1 MVTAD
6 NSTFAADIS
15 PNVLVLS
22 RPDGFADVVLASA
35 VLAPARKALP
45 DAKIF
50 LLIREEFSGLFCNH
64 PALDG
69 LIFVNEDEGL
79 RALAKKL
86 KSVEADALAHLVYSE
101 FVADA
106 AKLAKIR
113 NVAAF
118 ETDADADRDGG
129 VTLEVIPSERSG
141 ETHEAFSNFE
151 VLAPFG
157 VPAEDK
163 PHLNITPNP
172 DEKGAATARLA
183 QYGFAGTDYA
193 VFNLDCNGQGHFVDA
208 AVFSKAACWL
218 RENAEM
224 PIVVLGEKSEGST
237 ERFLRFCRMTHGVPI
252 LDLRGQTTPAETAWL
267 LAGARLC
274 LSGENACAY
283 LAAAMNCPLV
293 ALFVDFS
300 SGRWFPLGHL
310 TTNVFTGAH
319 RFCLEPVSFY
329 NHRASRA
336 FSDAKMASAL
346 QFALAL
352 KEC

>member
-6 NSTFAADIS
+6 SSTFAEDIS

-35 VLAPARKALP
+35 VLDPVRKTLP
-45 DAKIF
+45 NTKIF
-50 LLIREEFSGLFCNH
+50 LLIREKFAGLFCNH

-69 LIFVNEDEGL
+69 LILFDEDEGL

-86 KSVEADALAHLVYSE
+86 KAAEAEALAHLEYSS

-113 NVAAF
+113 YVAAF
-118 ETDADADRDGG
+118 ERDADANHDDG
-129 VTLEVIPSERSG
+129 VSLEIIPSDRYKEN
-141 ETHEAFSNFE
+141 HEAFSNFE

-157 VPAEDK
+157 VPESDK
-163 PHLNITPNP
+163 PHLNISPNP
-172 DEKGAATARLA
+172 LEKETALARLA

-193 VFNLDCNGQGHFVDA
+193 VFNLDCNAQGHFVDA

-224 PIVVLGEKSEGST
+224 PIVVLGEKSAGST

-267 LAGARLC
+267 LNGARLC

-283 LAAAMNCPLV
+283 LAAAMHCPLV

-319 RFCLEPVSFY
+319 RFCLEPIAFY
-329 NHRASRA
+329 NRRASRA
-336 FSDAKMASAL
+336 FSEAKMASAL

-352 KEC
+352 KEF